1 MLRLKR
7 NRSVWNDP
15 EHKRPR
21 VLLECPAERSPSIIA
36 TVMERH
42 GMDVHICEGPA
53 HGAKCSKMETGLC
66 PAVDEADVVV
76 NMLGQDHSYG
86 RRIAEA
92 VLTLPDGPALVLQAS
107 EAECARGDVPTEGAI
122 ILRPFVRSGGLIS
135 AIRQALRR
143 KALPTSR

>member
-1 MLRLKR
+1 MLKLKR
-7 NRSVWNDP
+7 DKSVWKDP
-15 EHKRPR
+15 DHKRPR

-76 NMLGQDHSYG
+76 NMLGQYRSYG

-92 VLTLPDGPALVLQAS
+92 VLILPDGPALVLQAS
-107 EAECARGDVPTEGAI
+107 EAECAREDVRTEGAI
-122 ILRPFVRSGGLIS
+122 ILKPLVRSGALIS
-135 AIRQALRR
+135 AIRQALRQ
-143 KALPTSR
+143 KALLT